1 MIPQKALE
9 YIKQKKLKPAFSYK
23 DVWNEEHITSF
34 TIAKV
39 MQIDILKDM
48 KDAVEKAIANGE
60 TLSQFKKNLLP
71 TLYQKGWSGKQII
84 KDDKTGEDV
93 EVYIDA
99 PHRLKTIYETNLR
112 SAYMKGRFDRS
123 YESDAHPYLMYR
135 VGPSKVHRPEH
146 LAFDGLIL
154 DKNDKFWLSHN
165 PPNGWGCKCYTVA
178 VSKARKERYEK
189 EGIPGDCPLEASN
202 PESMP
207 LTIKIKAKTVSPK
220 ISYKTYINK
229 RNGTIS
235 KVPGVCPH
243 VASGVDPSFNFNR
256 RLPAGSEGN
265 YSRDLVLFDDFM
277 RKGKK
282 DFPERFENIAE
293 TILRNE
299 IKKEQFESFIEKAF
313 ENDNNS
319 KNITAVGFISS
330 AISKYLKNKIGIDI
344 GESVTVG
351 LEARLLNGIKAKR
364 HALKNEAL
372 EKSDADYIL
381 KCLLYGDVYF
391 QKNNKNLLYL
401 YKVGED
407 RYLQIALNPQ
417 FSRLA
422 KGSYLRIPLIRNIKF
437 IDEKQK
443 ISKYNSTNWE
453 KIK

>member
-9 YIKQKKLKPAFSYK
+9 YIKQKNLKPSFSYK

-34 TIAKV
+34 TVAKV

-202 PESMP
+202 SERMP

-235 KVPGVCPH
+235 KVP
-243 VASGVDPSFNFNR
+243 SGVDPSFNFNR

-282 DFPERFENIAE
+282 DFPERFEYIAE

-351 LEARLLNGIKAKR
+351 LEARLLNGLKAKR

-407 RYLQIALNPQ
+407 RYLQIAVNTKYSL
-417 FSRLA
+417 SH
-422 KGSYLRIPLIRNIKF
+422 KSVSIKIPLIRNIQF
-437 IDEKQK
+437 LSYRQVE
-443 ISKYNSTNWE
+443 SKY
-453 KIK
+453 IKNKLLEVIK

>member
-1 MIPQKALE
+1 MIL
-9 YIKQKKLKPAFSYK
+9 
-23 DVWNEEHITSF
+23 
-34 TIAKV
+34 
-39 MQIDILKDM
+39 M
-48 KDAVEKAIANGE
+48 
-60 TLSQFKKNLLP
+60 LL
-71 TLYQKGWSGKQII
+71 I
-84 KDDKTGEDV
+84 
-93 EVYIDA
+93 
-99 PHRLKTIYETNLR
+99 
-112 SAYMKGRFDRS
+112 
-123 YESDAHPYLMYR
+123 
-135 VGPSKVHRPEH
+135 
-146 LAFDGLIL
+146 
-154 DKNDKFWLSHN
+154 
-165 PPNGWGCKCYTVA
+165 
-178 VSKARKERYEK
+178 
-189 EGIPGDCPLEASN
+189 
-202 PESMP
+202 
-207 LTIKIKAKTVSPK
+207 
-220 ISYKTYINK
+220 
-229 RNGTIS
+229 
-235 KVPGVCPH
+235 GVCPH
-243 VASGVDPSFNFNR
+243 VASGVAPSFNFNR

-282 DFPERFENIAE
+282 DFPKRFEYIAE

-313 ENDNNS
+313 ENATCGQSPYNNS

-351 LEARLLNGIKAKR
+351 LEARLLRRLPAPKGTPLAEATGLKAKR
-364 HALKNEAL
+364 HALKGEAL
-372 EKSDADYIL
+372 SKSDADYIL

-422 KGSYLRIPLIRNIKF
+422 KGSYLRIPLIRNIQF

-443 ISKYNSTNWE
+443 ISKYNSMNWE

>member
-34 TIAKV
+34 TVAKV

-189 EGIPGDCPLEASN
+189 EGIPS
-202 PESMP
+202 ESIP

-235 KVPGVCPH
+235 KVP
-243 VASGVDPSFNFNR
+243 SGVDPSFNFNQ
-256 RLPAGSEGN
+256 GN
-265 YSRDLVLFDDFM
+265 YSRDLVLFDNFM

-282 DFPERFENIAE
+282 DFPKRFENIAE

-313 ENDNNS
+313 ANATCGQSPDNNS

-391 QKNNKNLLYL
+391 QKNNGYLIYL
-401 YKVGED
+401 YKVSED
-407 RYLQIALNPQ
+407 RYLQMSIKPVG
-417 FSRLA
+417 RLS
-422 KGSYLRIPLIRNIKF
+422 KRGGVLDIPIVRNIQFLNDNQVK
-437 IDEKQK
+437 
-443 ISKYNSTNWE
+443 SKY
-453 KIK
+453 IKNKLLEVIK

>member
-34 TIAKV
+34 TVAKV

-189 EGIPGDCPLEASN
+189 EGIPSN
-202 PESMP
+202 SERMP

-235 KVPGVCPH
+235 KVP
-243 VASGVDPSFNFNR
+243 SGVDPSFNFNR

-299 IKKEQFESFIEKAF
+299 IKKEQFESFIEKAY
-313 ENDNNS
+313 EKPEIKEDGAVEKKDRGQNM
-319 KNITAVGFISS
+319 TAIGFINT
-330 AISKYLKNKIGIDI
+330 LVKNKLMQLAGVDI
-344 GESVTVG
+344 GDSVTIG
-351 LEARLLNGIKAKR
+351 LRAGLLNGIKAKR
-364 HALKNEAL
+364 HAEKGEAI
-372 EKSDADYIL
+372 EKKDAKYIIDCIL
-381 KCLLYGDVYF
+381 DGDVYL
-391 QKNNKNLLYL
+391 QKANNNILYL
-401 YKVGED
+401 YKIEND
-407 RYLQIALNPQ
+407 RYLQITVSPIFTL
-417 FSRLA
+417 SG
-422 KGSYLRIPLIRNIKF
+422 KGSSMRIPTVRNIQF
-437 IDEKQK
+437 LNDKQVT
-443 ISKYNSTNWE
+443 SKY
-453 KIK
+453 KKGKLLDLIK

>member
-1 MIPQKALE
+1 
-9 YIKQKKLKPAFSYK
+9 
-23 DVWNEEHITSF
+23 
-34 TIAKV
+34 
-39 MQIDILKDM
+39 
-48 KDAVEKAIANGE
+48 
-60 TLSQFKKNLLP
+60 
-71 TLYQKGWSGKQII
+71 
-84 KDDKTGEDV
+84 
-93 EVYIDA
+93 
-99 PHRLKTIYETNLR
+99 
-112 SAYMKGRFDRS
+112 
-123 YESDAHPYLMYR
+123 MYR

-178 VSKARKERYEK
+178 VSKERKERYEK

-282 DFPERFENIAE
+282 DFPKRFEYIAE

-313 ENDNNS
+313 ANATCGDTVGQTPQSPDNNS

-351 LEARLLNGIKAKR
+351 LEARLLRRLPAEATGLKAKR
-364 HALKNEAL
+364 HALKGEAL
-372 EKSDADYIL
+372 SKSDADYIL

-422 KGSYLRIPLIRNIKF
+422 KGSYLRIPLIRNIQF
-437 IDEKQK
+437 LSYRQVE
-443 ISKYNSTNWE
+443 SKY
-453 KIK
+453 IKNKLLEVIK

>member
-1 MIPQKALE
+1 
-9 YIKQKKLKPAFSYK
+9 
-23 DVWNEEHITSF
+23 
-34 TIAKV
+34 
-39 MQIDILKDM
+39 
-48 KDAVEKAIANGE
+48 
-60 TLSQFKKNLLP
+60 
-71 TLYQKGWSGKQII
+71 
-84 KDDKTGEDV
+84 
-93 EVYIDA
+93 
-99 PHRLKTIYETNLR
+99 
-112 SAYMKGRFDRS
+112 
-123 YESDAHPYLMYR
+123 MYR

-178 VSKARKERYEK
+178 VSKERKERYEK
-189 EGIPGDCPLEASN
+189 EGIPSN
-202 PESMP
+202 SESMP

-235 KVPGVCPH
+235 KAP
-243 VASGVDPSFNFNR
+243 SGVAPSFNFNR

-282 DFPERFENIAE
+282 DFPKRFEYIAE

-313 ENDNNS
+313 ANDNNS

-351 LEARLLNGIKAKR
+351 LEARLLNGLKAKR
-364 HALKNEAL
+364 HALKGEAL
-372 EKSDADYIL
+372 SKSDADYIL

-422 KGSYLRIPLIRNIKF
+422 KGSYLRIPLIRNIQF

-443 ISKYNSTNWE
+443 ISKYNSMNWE

>member
-1 MIPQKALE
+1 
-9 YIKQKKLKPAFSYK
+9 
-23 DVWNEEHITSF
+23 
-34 TIAKV
+34 
-39 MQIDILKDM
+39 
-48 KDAVEKAIANGE
+48 
-60 TLSQFKKNLLP
+60 
-71 TLYQKGWSGKQII
+71 
-84 KDDKTGEDV
+84 
-93 EVYIDA
+93 
-99 PHRLKTIYETNLR
+99 
-112 SAYMKGRFDRS
+112 
-123 YESDAHPYLMYR
+123 MYR

-178 VSKARKERYEK
+178 VSKERKERYEK
-189 EGIPGDCPLEASN
+189 EGIPSN
-202 PESMP
+202 SESMP

-235 KVPGVCPH
+235 KAP
-243 VASGVDPSFNFNR
+243 SGVDPSFNFNR

-282 DFPERFENIAE
+282 DFPKRFEYIAE

-313 ENDNNS
+313 ANATCGDTVGQTPQSPDNNS

-351 LEARLLNGIKAKR
+351 LEARLLRRLPAEATGLKAKR

-422 KGSYLRIPLIRNIKF
+422 KGSYLRIPLIRNIQF

-443 ISKYNSTNWE
+443 ISKYNSMNWE

>member
-34 TIAKV
+34 TVAKV

-235 KVPGVCPH
+235 KAP
-243 VASGVDPSFNFNR
+243 SGVDPSFNFNQ
-256 RLPAGSEGN
+256 GN

-351 LEARLLNGIKAKR
+351 LEARLLNGLKAKR

-391 QKNNKNLLYL
+391 QKNNGYLIYL
-401 YKVGED
+401 YKVSED
-407 RYLQIALNPQ
+407 RYLQMSIKPFGKVSKRATILNIPQ
-417 FSRLA
+417 V
-422 KGSYLRIPLIRNIKF
+422 RNIQFLNDNQVK
-437 IDEKQK
+437 
-443 ISKYNSTNWE
+443 SKY
-453 KIK
+453 IKNKLLEVIK